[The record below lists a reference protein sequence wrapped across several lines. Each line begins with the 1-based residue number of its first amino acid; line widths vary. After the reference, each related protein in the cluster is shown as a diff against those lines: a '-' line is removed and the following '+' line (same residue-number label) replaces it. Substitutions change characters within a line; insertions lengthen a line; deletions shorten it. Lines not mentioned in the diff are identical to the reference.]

1 MSRTLTEY
9 ARKKLR
15 PSQREA
21 LDRMHDGCVLLARPG
36 AGKTIT
42 ALSYW
47 LRAHGS
53 QQLVIVT
60 TPAKR
65 DAFEWQ
71 EDAAKLAVIF
81 PDDAIVTSWNKIK
94 DLEKLDGCFVIFDEQ
109 KASGRGKWANAFVK
123 IARNND
129 WIMLSATPGDVWMDW
144 SALFIAN
151 GFYRNKTDFYDQHVL
166 WDTWARYPRVKG
178 YRNVRKLRRNAS
190 CITVFMSVKRAAE
203 RLTEDVTVDFDRE
216 LYTTVTKKRWDPF
229 KERPMRDAG
238 ALCSV
243 QRKIVCISE
252 DRAAKAKEVIS
263 KHERIIVF
271 YSYNAELEQLKRVCS
286 ELGRPVYERNGQ
298 KHDPVPGD
306 GSWVYLV
313 QYLAADA
320 WNCTSTDASLFYS
333 LPYSW
338 RQMEQAYGRI
348 DRMNTP
354 YEKLHYYR
362 LVSDSGIDK
371 AVARALLRKGKFN
384 EKTYAD
390 SLGFSAEDPDDS

>member
-1 MSRTLTEY
+1 MSRSFTEY
-9 ARKKLR
+9 ALNKLR

-53 QQLVIVT
+53 QRLVIVT

-65 DAFEWQ
+65 DALEWQ
-71 EDAAKLAVIF
+71 EDAAKLAIVF
-81 PDDAIVTSWNKIK
+81 PEDAIVTSWNKIK
-94 DLEKLDGCFVIFDEQ
+94 DLENLEGCFIIFDEQ
-109 KASGRGKWANAFVK
+109 KASGRGKWAGSFVK
-123 IARNND
+123 LAVRND

-144 SALFIAN
+144 MSLFIAN
-151 GFYRNKTDFYDQHVL
+151 GFYRNKTDFYDQHVI

-178 YRNVRKLRRNAS
+178 YRNVRKLRKNAS
-190 CITVFMSVKRAAE
+190 CITVYMDVKRAAE
-203 RLTEDVTVDFDRE
+203 RLTRTISVGFDRD
-216 LYTTVTKKRWDPF
+216 LYSFVTQKRWDPF
-229 KERPMRDAG
+229 KEQPMRDAG
-238 ALCSV
+238 ALVSV
-243 QRKIVCISE
+243 QRKIVCTSE
-252 DRAAKAKEVIS
+252 DRAEKAKEVIRA
-263 KHERIIVF
+263 HHRIIIF
-271 YSYNAELEQLKRVCS
+271 YSYNAELEILKGVCS
-286 ELGRPVYERNGQ
+286 EIGRTVYERNGQ

-306 GSWVYLV
+306 GHWAYLV

-320 WNCTSTDASLFYS
+320 WNCTTTNASLFYS

-338 RQMEQAYGRI
+338 RQLEQAYGRI

-354 YEKLHYYR
+354 YETLQYYK
-362 LVSDSGIDK
+362 LVSDSGIDGAIVK
-371 AVARALLRKGKFN
+371 ALDRKGRFN

-390 SLGFSAEDPDDS
+390 SLGFSGDDPGGR